1 MGFFER
7 KLGAIGEA
15 VDDGLERARDHAGE
29 MCDRRGWADRAA
41 AARERSADG
50 LGAAVQTIGER
61 WRALGREAQRLTLG
75 GAALLFAVVVVLVLR
90 GTLLTPVEPVRD
102 ADLELLESLRAKQA
116 EPRQWLGRAE
126 PSGRGPTP
134 PAVPAGWR

>member
-29 MCDRRGWADRAA
+29 MCDRQGWTDRAA
-41 AARERSADG
+41 AARDRSAEG
-50 LGAAVQTIGER
+50 LGAAALAIGGC
-61 WRALGREAQRLTLG
+61 WRDLGRETRRVTVA
-75 GAALLFAVVVVLVLR
+75 GAALVFAVVAVLVLR

-102 ADLELLESLRAKQA
+102 ADLALLESLRAKQA
-116 EPRQWLGRAE
+116 QPGRWLGRAE
-126 PSGRGPTP
+126 PSGRGSTP
-134 PAVPAGWR
+134 PAVPAGCD